1 MEKVTRLFLEK
12 FAHIILKIAKHVY
25 TSPQERRVVKWFKND
40 GDKTLRLN
48 YSLNDKSVVF
58 DLGGYEGQWSS
69 DIFSKY
75 CCYIHIFE
83 PVKKFNLQIGE
94 RFLKN
99 ERITIYPYGLS
110 NETRPAFIHVN
121 RDCSSIFTSGEKTER
136 IRLVKATDFMQ
147 KRNIIT
153 IDLMK
158 INIEGAEYDLLD
170 HIIETALVTHIK
182 NIQVQFHDFVPNAFE
197 RMRKIQ
203 KNLSKTHF
211 LTYQYIFVWENWQI
225 K

>member
-12 FAHIILKIAKHVY
+12 FAHIILKIAKNVY
-25 TSPQERRVVKWFKND
+25 TCPQERRVVKWFKKN

-48 YSLNDKSVVF
+48 YSLNEKSVVF
-58 DLGGYEGQWSS
+58 DLGGYEGQWTS

-83 PVKKFNLQIGE
+83 PVGKFNTQIKE
-94 RFLKN
+94 RFSKN
-99 ERITIYPYGLS
+99 KKITVHAYGLS
-110 NETRPAFIHVN
+110 NDTKTVLISVN
-121 RDCSSIFTSGEKTER
+121 DDCSSIFTLGEKTEK
-136 IRLVKATDFMQ
+136 IRLVKAIDFMQ
-147 KRNIIT
+147 KRNIGT

-158 INIEGAEYDLLD
+158 INIEGGEYDLLD
-170 HIIETALVTHIK
+170 HLIKTGFATHIK
-182 NIQVQFHDFVPNAFE
+182 NIQVQFHDFIPNAFE
-197 RMRKIQ
+197 RMQRIQ